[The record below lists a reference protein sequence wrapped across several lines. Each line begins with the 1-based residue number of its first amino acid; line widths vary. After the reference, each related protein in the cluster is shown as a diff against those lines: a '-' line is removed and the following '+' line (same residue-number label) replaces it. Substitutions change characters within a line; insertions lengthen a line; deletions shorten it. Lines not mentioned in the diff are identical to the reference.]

1 MTGRRSAQGGDPKP
15 LVTVVIPAYNAEPW
29 IGEAIKSVLEQQL
42 ESWEL
47 IVVDDGSNDNTLAAV
62 HGFGDPRIRVFTRDN
77 EIALRHGVKGPSRT
91 RNVGFSAA
99 RGRYIALLDADDW
112 FEERHLLLTT
122 EFLEQHPEC
131 SLVTTNYHFV
141 KSDGTRELGMAPCE
155 VLGRPGDGVI
165 DDFFDFPKR
174 NRTFPITCGVVIRR
188 RLLPEFGPFDESFSI
203 AEDMEFWIRWAL
215 SSTFGYIDE
224 PTSCY
229 RIDVPG
235 SNRKDLGLSIQMR
248 RKVWGKLTAAEDR
261 TNPRWPSYAKFRSHC
276 MFRLTAKA
284 VATGNYDEARLLS
297 SIWPRSPGHIYWWLG
312 RSLALMPRSIQD
324 VIRRIVEKMG
334 ILEY

>member
-1 MTGRRSAQGGDPKP
+1 MTGTRTAQGGNPKP
-15 LVTVVIPAYNAEPW
+15 LVSVVIPAYNAEPW
-29 IGEAIKSVLEQQL
+29 IGEAIESVLEQRM

-47 IVVDDGSNDNTLAAV
+47 IVVDDGSNDNTVAV
-62 HGFGDPRIRVFTRDN
+62 VQGVGDPRIRVLTRDS
-77 EIALRHGVKGPSRT
+77 ESALREGIKGPSRT

-112 FEERHLLLTT
+112 FEKRHLQLTT
-122 EFLEQHPEC
+122 EFLERHSEC

-141 KSDGTRELGMAPCE
+141 ESDGTRELGMAPCE

-188 RLLPEFGPFDESFSI
+188 RFLSEFGPFDETFSI

-215 SSTFGYIDE
+215 GSTFGYIDE

-248 RKVWGKLTAAEDR
+248 RKVWEKLTAAEDR
-261 TNPRWPSYAKFRSHC
+261 SNPRWPSYAKFRSQC

-284 VATGNYDEARLLS
+284 IATGNYDEARILS
-297 SIWPRSPGHIYWWLG
+297 SIWPRSPEHGNWWLG
-312 RSLALMPRSIQD
+312 KLLASLPRTIQKSI
-324 VIRRIVEKMG
+324 RAIVERLG

>member
-1 MTGRRSAQGGDPKP
+1 MTGNRAVQREAPRP

-29 IGEAIKSVLEQQL
+29 IGEAIESVIEQQL

-47 IVVDDGSNDNTLAAV
+47 IVVDDGSNDNTVAV
-62 HGFGDPRIRVFTRDN
+62 VQGYGDPRIRVLTQ
-77 EIALRHGVKGPSRT
+77 ETQIALREGFKGPSRT
-91 RNVGFSAA
+91 RNVGFRAA

-112 FEERHLLLTT
+112 FEKRHLLLTT

-141 KSDGTRELGMAPCE
+141 KSDGTRELGMAPGE

-165 DDFFDFPKR
+165 DDFFDFPKG

-188 RLLPEFGPFDESFSI
+188 RLLSDFGPFDESFTI
-203 AEDMEFWIRWAL
+203 AEDLEFWIRWAL
-215 SSTFGYIDE
+215 GSSFGYIDE

-235 SNRKDLGLSIQMR
+235 SNRKDLSLSIRMR
-248 RKVWGKLTAAEDR
+248 RRVWQKLTASEDR
-261 TNPRWPSYAKFRSHC
+261 TNPRWPSYAKFRSQC

-284 VATGNYDEARLLS
+284 VATDNYDEATILS

-312 RSLALMPRSIQD
+312 RSLALMPRPIKD
-324 VIRRIVEKMG
+324 VMRGIVEKMG